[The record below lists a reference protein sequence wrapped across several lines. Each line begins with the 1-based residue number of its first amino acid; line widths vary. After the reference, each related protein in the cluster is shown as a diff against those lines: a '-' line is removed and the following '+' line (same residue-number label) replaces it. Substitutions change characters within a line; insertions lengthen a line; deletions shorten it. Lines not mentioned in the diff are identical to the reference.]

1 MKHHSVVIM
10 AVLWAAVGMAQT
22 AGQSAIAKQIGTIK
36 TISGNAITLTPESG
50 AEVPVTVEDIAR
62 ILRLNPG
69 DKDLKNA
76 TPIQLQ
82 DLKVGD
88 KVRVRGHAAGG
99 SEEHTSE

>member
-1 MKHHSVVIM
+1 MAMKHYSAVTM

-22 AGQSAIAKQIGTIK
+22 AGQSATAKQIGTIK
-36 TISGNAITLTPESG
+36 TISGNARTLAPESG
-50 AEVPVTVEDIAR
+50 AEVPVAVEGSAR

-82 DLKVGD
+82 DLRVGD
-88 KVRVRGHAAGG
+88 KVRVRGHAAGQ
-99 SEEHTSE
+99 